1 MSTTALDL
9 GVVAA
14 SQPGSE
20 GGGQPAEAGASES
33 SPQIASVLVVAA
45 LIATLMGVTVGVSVR
60 TYRRRVRAKRAVEP
74 GPFLEEGRLEG
85 VVPAGTQ
92 PGDSSW
98 ALPASSRKFQLLER
112 PEGPSG
118 VIDRPPERPGAA
130 TGSLPLCLGSQA
142 LSSLSDYASTESGLS
157 NGFAGSSKPLDIYS
171 VTSGDFT
178 SP

>member
-1 MSTTALDL
+1 MSTTATDL
-9 GVVAA
+9 GVAA
-14 SQPGSE
+14 APQLGSE
-20 GGGQPAEAGASES
+20 G
-33 SPQIASVLVVAA
+33 PQIASMLHWMWVLMAAALVVA
-45 LIATLMGVTVGVSVR
+45 LMCVGVPLCR
-60 TYRRRVRAKRAVEP
+60 TLRGGARAKRAVEP
-74 GPFLEEGRLEG
+74 GPPLEEGRLEG